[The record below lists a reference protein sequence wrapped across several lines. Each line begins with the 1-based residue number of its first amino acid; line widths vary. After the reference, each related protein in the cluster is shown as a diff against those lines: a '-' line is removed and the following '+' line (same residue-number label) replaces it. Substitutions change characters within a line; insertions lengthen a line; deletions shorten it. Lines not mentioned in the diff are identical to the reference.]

1 MMNHDI
7 WEYRSFWKTLRLI
20 QMPIVF
26 AVYIPT
32 REHFLK
38 IHADTVAD
46 RSFAG
51 IFLQKVSVTTNET
64 V

>member
-1 MMNHDI
+1 MNDNVREHVS
-7 WEYRSFWKTLRLI
+7 YPRKTFPFI
-20 QMPIVF
+20 QMAIVF

-38 IHADTVAD
+38 IHAETVAD

-51 IFLQKVSVTTNET
+51 IFLQKVSVTTNEAL
-64 V
+64 